1 MDKWNEFRT
10 AYHVAK
16 CGTVSGAADELGVH
30 RATIIRH
37 IDALEEELG
46 SKVFF
51 RNARGY
57 SLTEVGED
65 LLRVAEATEDQF
77 KQFIGRSHAQTRG
90 VSGELVV
97 STIAVLCAPVSK
109 ALKHYTR
116 QNPDSTV
123 RCVLSAEIAKLEY
136 GEAHV
141 AIRAGQKPSDPDNV
155 VIRMRPLETGLYA
168 HESYVQANGRPAGI
182 EEFENHAFIGSSH
195 SASLAAP
202 YAWLERRVPG
212 LKYRFLS
219 ANFQSRFNALMAG
232 IGLAFLPVE
241 EARTRNGLVEVM
253 PSNRA
258 WRTKVWVVTHGAT
271 HRTPKVQS
279 FLRSLRE
286 EGYLAKI

>member
-10 AYHVAK
+10 AYYVAK
-16 CGTVSGAADELGVH
+16 RGTVTGAADELGVH

-77 KQFIGRSHAQTRG
+77 KQFIGRSNARTRG

-97 STIAVLCAPVSK
+97 STIAVFCGSISR
-109 ALKHYTR
+109 ALNHYAG

-123 RCVLSAEIAKLEY
+123 RCILDAAIAKLEY

-141 AIRAGQKPSDPDNV
+141 AIRGGRKPNDPDNV
-155 VIRMRPLETGLYA
+155 VIRMRPLESGLYA
-168 HESYVQANGRPAGI
+168 HESYVQKHGKPRGVD
-182 EEFENHAFIGSSH
+182 EFGDHAFIGIMNSGT
-195 SASLAAP
+195 AAAP
-202 YAWLERRVPG
+202 YAWLEKRVPD
-212 LKYRFLS
+212 LQYRFLS
-219 ANFQSRFNALMAG
+219 PHFHSRVHALMAG
-232 IGLAFLPVE
+232 IGIAFLPVE
-241 EARTRNGLVEVM
+241 EADRRSDLVEIM
-253 PSNRA
+253 PPSRV
-258 WRTKVWVVTHGAT
+258 WRTKMWVVTHGAT

-279 FLRSLRE
+279 FLQSLRE
-286 EGYLAKI
+286 EGYLANS

>member
-1 MDKWNEFRT
+1 MDRWNEFRT
-10 AYHVAK
+10 AYYVAK

-77 KQFIGRSHAQTRG
+77 KQFIGRSNARTRG
-90 VSGELVV
+90 VSGELIV
-97 STIAVLCAPVSK
+97 STIAVFCGSISR
-109 ALKHYTR
+109 ALNLYTG

-123 RCVLSAEIAKLEY
+123 RLILDAAIAKLEY

-141 AIRAGQKPSDPDNV
+141 AIRGGRKPNDPDNV
-155 VIRMRPLETGLYA
+155 VIRMRPLESGLYA
-168 HESYVQANGRPAGI
+168 HESYVQKHGRPGGLD
-182 EEFENHAFIGSSH
+182 ELGDHAFIGIMNSGT
-195 SASLAAP
+195 ASAP
-202 YAWLERRVPG
+202 YAWLEKRVPD

-219 ANFQSRFNALMAG
+219 PQFHSRVHALMAG
-232 IGLAFLPVE
+232 IGIAFLPVE
-241 EARTRNGLVEVM
+241 EARRQPGLVEIM
-253 PSNRA
+253 PPSRV
-258 WRTKVWVVTHGAT
+258 WRTKMWVVTHGAM

-279 FLRSLRE
+279 FLQSLRE
-286 EGYLAKI
+286 EGYLATN